1 MIMTIKQSSTNMAKN
16 IFLILCIFLS
26 FKLSAQNG
34 RSETVSFLMDEF
46 SSNLLKT
53 NDDFYFSGN
62 HDYYLINK
70 SPLAHFSEYRSI
82 YSADPNDIITYRV
95 LYNPPRPYGWEGVSE
110 KQYIATWVLFD
121 NRLYLCRVE
130 IHGERKDDKFL
141 YPPME
146 KLVRK
151 TFSKKNISNIDIPD
165 PFYGL
170 MPAKW
175 FTDTLFIKKANPL
188 ENPLP
193 ANEWQV
199 KPYQRLIFKKGKL
212 ISTETVANKTWIE
225 SVTFD

>member
-1 MIMTIKQSSTNMAKN
+1 MTIKQSSTNMAKN

-110 KQYIATWVLFD
+110 KQWKNLSGKLFQK
-121 NRLYLCRVE
+121 RTSP
-130 IHGERKDDKFL
+130 I
-141 YPPME
+141 
-146 KLVRK
+146 
-151 TFSKKNISNIDIPD
+151 
-165 PFYGL
+165 
-170 MPAKW
+170 
-175 FTDTLFIKKANPL
+175 
-188 ENPLP
+188 
-193 ANEWQV
+193 
-199 KPYQRLIFKKGKL
+199 LIFPTRFMALCLLNGL
-212 ISTETVANKTWIE
+212 QIR
-225 SVTFD
+225 FL